1 MPETANSVIYMNI
14 RRKVR
19 DAASRGNKFREAF
32 IIRYDVVGNI
42 VASVRENLYRGN
54 ISARN
59 AVVSLCP
66 AGLIPLP

>member
-1 MPETANSVIYMNI
+1 MPETADSVIYMNI

-42 VASVRENLYRGN
+42 VASVRENLFGG
-54 ISARN
+54 IF
-59 AVVSLCP
+59 LQ
-66 AGLIPLP
+66 GMQLLPYGPRKG